1 MAVEGS
7 VAERQFGVFCK
18 WLAAV
23 ALYAPELERTGTIP
37 IVKWRTARPWL
48 AYKGVHSSY
57 LRFLRISVGHMQCGR
72 YRLSNEEV
80 HALVMFERK
89 TGSTSTR
96 PDAPAVRDLIMELY
110 DTQKTRLVPRGVVI
124 KDVNLEL
131 KRRCLP
137 TLTDCSLEWLGALR
151 MLGENCSANNYHN
164 LKLCRRFPHQREVA
178 TTMLL
183 YYAVDLDASLTES
196 EVFDTMADYFRL
208 HGRPFLRTDLSWR
221 ATWETYG
228 GRLRRLDTDLE
239 PHVRRL
245 FALSS
250 EPGVTRK
257 EVVEVVNYSLPY
269 PVPSS
274 SPMWDHAFGSIRGEP
289 DTGAQLHLAPRVQ
302 FNYIKYLEEHY
313 ERSLEGQP
321 LKTLLNEYQRRY
333 QNQINTPFFLRALH
347 CQCGYNLDDDLV
359 FLRRKQTIPWNWLV
373 RTFLKRSVHKA
384 RKPKPKPEP
393 KPEPKP
399 DAEAIRMLN
408 FWLVQNKY
416 MPYPHKHWVWE
427 FTRWCELRYDI
438 SGTLEKIR
446 KESPEEFE
454 SPPRQIPKT
463 KGIRR
468 TTRIFDAFVVE
479 DAASPIYSKRARLE
493 VNRRLGCSLKRT
505 SPEWQYASTKR
516 ARSEDQR
523 PSNEKKIL
531 REPRVYTHDPQQFS
545 LSSIAPAAST
555 SSPIT

>member
-23 ALYAPELERTGTIP
+23 ALYAPELARTGTIP
-37 IVKWRTARPWL
+37 MVKWRTARPWL
-48 AYKGVHSSY
+48 AYKGVHSAY

-80 HALVMFERK
+80 HDLVMFERK
-89 TGSTSTR
+89 TGSTATR

-110 DTQKTRLVPRGVVI
+110 DTQKTRLMPRGVVI

-164 LKLCRRFPHQREVA
+164 LKLCRRFPHQKEVA

-196 EVFDTMADYFRL
+196 EVFNTVSDYFRL
-208 HGRPFLRTDLSWR
+208 HGRPFLQTDLSWR

-245 FALSS
+245 FVLSDTL
-250 EPGVTRK
+250 GVTRK

-269 PVPSS
+269 PIPSS
-274 SPMWDHAFGSIRGEP
+274 SPMWDHAFGSVHGAP
-289 DTGAQLHLAPRVQ
+289 DTGERLHLTPKVQ
-302 FNYIKYLEEHY
+302 FDYIKYLDEHY
-313 ERSLEGQP
+313 ERALEGQP
-321 LKTLLNEYQRRY
+321 LYKLLRSCQRRY
-333 QNQINTPFFLRALH
+333 QNQIAVPFFLRALH
-347 CQCGYNLDDDLV
+347 CQCGYKLDDDLV

-373 RTFLKRSVHKA
+373 RTFLKRVSA
-384 RKPKPKPEP
+384 PAPAPA
-393 KPEPKP
+393 P
-399 DAEAIRMLN
+399 DTETINMLN

-416 MPYPHKHWVWE
+416 APYPHSHWVWE
-427 FTRWCELRYDI
+427 FTRWFKLRYDI
-438 SGTLEKIR
+438 SGALAKIR
-446 KESPEEFE
+446 EESPAEFE

-463 KGIRR
+463 KGSRNS
-468 TTRIFDAFVVE
+468 TRIFDAFMVE
-479 DAASPIYSKRARLE
+479 DAASPIHTKRARLE
-493 VNRRLGCSLKRT
+493 VNRRLGCGLKRS
-505 SPEWQYASTKR
+505 SPEWQYATTKR
-516 ARSEDQR
+516 ARSENQR

-531 REPRVYTHDPQQFS
+531 REPRVYTHDPQKFS
-545 LSSIAPAAST
+545 LSSVAT
-555 SSPIT
+555 GT